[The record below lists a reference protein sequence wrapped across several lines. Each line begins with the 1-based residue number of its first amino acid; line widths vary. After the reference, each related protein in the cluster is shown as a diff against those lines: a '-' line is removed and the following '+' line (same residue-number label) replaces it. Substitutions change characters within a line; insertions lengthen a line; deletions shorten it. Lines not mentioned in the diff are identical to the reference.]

1 MKIALDPNALSFG
14 DLEDFE
20 TATGEGLM
28 ETFGKVGEDGNL
40 QGLKIK
46 TMVALVWVCGRQ
58 ENPDFTLDDARKVRL
73 NDLEIDVVGEAADPT
88 PGDG

>member
-1 MKIALDPNALSFG
+1 MKLNLDLNAFTFG

-20 TATGEGLM
+20 TAAGEGLL

-40 QGLKIK
+40 GGIKAK
-46 TMVALVWVCGRQ
+46 TMLALVWVCGRQ
-58 ENPDFTLDDARKVRL
+58 DNPGFTLDDARKVRL
-73 NDLEIDVVGEAADPT
+73 DELEIEVGEAPDPT